1 MDTGALEQLLR
12 HHEIRLLA
20 TQPRLHNPTGVDLSP
35 ERRQRLVELARQHGF
50 FILEDGVY
58 GDLRFEGRDP
68 GPLRALAPAHVIYVD
83 SLSKIVSPGLRAGWI
98 AASGPVLDRIVTE
111 KRRDDAHGTT
121 LTQLVT
127 AGFLSE
133 GLYPGQ
139 LALAR
144 SRYRERRDV
153 LLEALETELGG
164 LAHFARPDGGGHVWV
179 TLHRAIDD
187 ARLYREALAGGVSFV
202 PGAAMLVER
211 PRATHLR
218 LSYGLAD
225 PDLTREGVRRLARAI
240 RSVGSDAQAQRRSL
254 PVT

>member
-1 MDTGALEQLLR
+1 
-12 HHEIRLLA
+12 
-20 TQPRLHNPTGVDLSP
+20 
-35 ERRQRLVELARQHGF
+35 
-50 FILEDGVY
+50 
-58 GDLRFEGRDP
+58 
-68 GPLRALAPAHVIYVD
+68 VIFVD

-98 AASGPVLDRIVTE
+98 AASGPVLDRIITE

-121 LTQLVT
+121 LTQHIT
-127 AGFLSE
+127 AGFLTK

-139 LALAR
+139 LTLAR

-153 LLEALETELGG
+153 LLEALEAELGG

-187 ARLYREALAGGVSFV
+187 ARLYREALAGGVTFV
-202 PGAAMLVER
+202 PGAAMLVDR
-211 PRATHLR
+211 PRATHFR

-225 PDLTREGVRRLARAI
+225 PELIREGVRRLARAI
-240 RSVGSDAQAQRRSL
+240 RAVGSDAQTQRRSL